1 MAQSLFQDPPQA
13 QGNWQ
18 VNMSKMAVLFGQWM
32 RGEIAPS
39 TTSSSAG
46 GMNIPPNDEMVL
58 DYYGS
63 TNNLQSI
70 TFKLNG
76 ATVATQSFEY
86 IGGGA
91 SDDDEVSRI
100 TLT

>member
-18 VNMSKMAVLFGQWM
+18 VNMSKMAVLIGQWR

-46 GMNIPPNDEMVL
+46 GMNIPPNDEMVFT
-58 DYYGS
+58 YVAS
-63 TNNLQSI
+63 TNNVSTI
-70 TFKLNG
+70 VYKLNG
-76 ATVATQSFEY
+76 STVATQTFTYVNSGVADNDD
-86 IGGGA
+86 IA
-91 SDDDEVSRI
+91 SIVLS
-100 TLT
+100 